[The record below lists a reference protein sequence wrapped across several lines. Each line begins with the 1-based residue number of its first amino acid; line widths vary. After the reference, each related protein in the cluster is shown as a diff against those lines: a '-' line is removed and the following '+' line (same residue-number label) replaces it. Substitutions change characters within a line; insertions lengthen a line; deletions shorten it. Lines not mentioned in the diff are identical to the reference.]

1 MPPCECVAIMLP
13 GCVVVGILPIAPGPA
28 SQDGLACM
36 ADVRASERLR
46 SWMFAR
52 LYPPLTEHEPNAH
65 ILGRKDGP
73 CALGLGVRRMAVDPH
88 HATTMLPGLGELC
101 RGAKR

>member
-1 MPPCECVAIMLP
+1 MLP

-28 SQDGLACM
+28 NQDGLACR

-52 LYPPLTEHEPNAH
+52 LYPPLPEHEPNAH

-73 CALGLGVRRMAVDPH
+73 CAPGLGVRRMGVGLRQ
-88 HATTMLPGLGELC
+88 ATM
-101 RGAKR
+101 